1 MNNTFNQ
8 FDQFEVPVSKN
19 KCVFDFVQG
28 SENLASPGKHSY
40 WYIRSKIYSDSTI
53 IPTSGFAAVK
63 PIIFGKP
70 ILNMST
76 TPQVI
81 KNIYSSVNR
90 AIGSAGANYYEFTS
104 TYPLGLDN
112 IGENSIPIIQEDALI
127 SLTDPAT
134 SKIGFRAGYL
144 EISFKTT
151 KQNSILLYGS
161 GTFEYNSTNGIE
173 KIYAIPTTVAIS
185 GSNYS
190 SDSENPTSKELSLNI
205 KNGKLNLTYTD
216 DYGINQTYFEVNGNQ
231 TVADGQ
237 WHHVIVNFVRPGLVK
252 DHVSK
257 FTEKNI
263 EFWIDGKLDKRTSE
277 YINDQQIIFPEIQWA
292 AANPSILF
300 NDQFNKRFKDSF
312 NYTEDSYAA
321 YASSTKFKDGF
332 WSDEA
337 IATAFNGSIRTIATG
352 TIIPLNQFEI
362 TERFK
367 FWNYDERPFRDS
379 MTSSVVMPV
388 PTVSVNK
395 KRALKLFWNN
405 VDKKDGIE
413 LDNNYIV
420 NNYSVTH
427 KNNNSSTETY
437 NLDLAKKK
445 TLTTLTNVKVAIK
458 NNVLIWGPGNV
469 NPRNIRGATTIV
481 QQDPNQITGTTG
493 FVGSLNNL
501 TFSGV
506 ELNSGDRILLTN
518 QIDYSENGIWI
529 FNGKSSSLT
538 RPNTEDSP
546 AKIANGLVYVEEG
559 YEAQTYWVLDAN
571 VNSFTEKQTWKK
583 LEEKPTETIHSQ
595 PVLGNRWSGANGVA
609 RFIDLQNDVNI
620 GQYDLI
626 VFMNYPQT
634 FEEIKNSFNNDST
647 VRDKYNSFIKS
658 LKTVVAQGASL
669 YVSSPLLAADL
680 GIIRSFETVDQLL
693 ETSDAQSAAINPFE
707 VGEPATKYFDTH
719 RNNQYHLATPVA
731 GLTNKATYVLTDFIN
746 YVPDNPNEFS
756 EYHAKYSNKTT
767 GLLEGNEFIIPGTAL
782 LNVAN
787 NKNIPGDRQNYR
799 GTDPLRVVNP
809 NDILAGTT
817 VTKLANT
824 YYNGSTA
831 VSNPYD
837 DYVTTIVVHNN
848 QMIAGEPIT
857 GKIFVN
863 FVEDGYTFSRQDYN
877 KATIQV
883 VPTPDVN
890 ETTATRGFQYSTKR
904 LNRLPQRTN
913 VRELTEL
920 GQTTP
925 TNGGG
930 GPLIQAQTNA
940 SNGIIRS
947 QSDKNNI
954 DYQSDLYPRESEEI
968 YPLQEIPVLSMTYL
982 GLLWLAE

>member
-19 KCVFDFVQG
+19 RCVFDFAHG
-28 SENLASPGKHSY
+28 SKNIAFVPPVTSPVTPLQHSK
-40 WYIRSKIYSDSTI
+40 WFIRSKPYSDST
-53 IPTSGFAAVK
+53 TSTSLVK

-70 ILNMST
+70 MAD
-76 TPQVI
+76 
-81 KNIYSSVNR
+81 NIYGEYFYTTSSLGGTNVTQL
-90 AIGSAGANYYEFTS
+90 TS
-104 TYPLGLDN
+104 TYPLGFDN
-112 IGENSIPIIQEDALI
+112 GDENKVPIIEENVLI
-127 SLTDPAT
+127 NLIDPGT
-134 SKIGFRAGYL
+134 TKVGFRAGYL

-151 KQNSILLYGS
+151 KQNSVLLYGS
-161 GTFEYNSTNGIE
+161 GLYEYNSANAIE
-173 KIYAIPTTVAIS
+173 KIYPSSTTAAVSA
-185 GSNYS
+185 SNFS
-190 SDSENPTSKELSLNI
+190 SDDEDPVSKELSINI

-216 DYGINQTYFEVNGNQ
+216 DYGINKTYFEVNGNQ

-263 EFWIDGKLDKRTSE
+263 EFWVDGKLDKRTSE
-277 YINDQQIIFPEIQWA
+277 YINDQQIIFPEVQWA

-300 NDQFNKRFKDSF
+300 NDQFNNKFKGAFNFNKDSF
-312 NYTEDSYAA
+312 AA
-321 YASSTKFKDGF
+321 NSISSKFEDGF

-362 TERFK
+362 KERFK
-367 FWNYDERPFRDS
+367 FWNYDELPFKDA
-379 MTSSVVMPV
+379 MTSAVTMPV
-388 PTVSVNK
+388 PAVSVNK

-420 NNYSVTH
+420 NHYSVTH
-427 KNNNSSTETY
+427 QNDNSSTETY

-445 TLTTLTNVKVAIK
+445 TSKQLTNVKVAVK
-458 NNVLIWGPGNV
+458 DNVLIWGPGNV
-469 NPRNIRGATTIV
+469 NPRNIKGATVIV

-493 FVGSLNNL
+493 FTGSLNNL

-529 FNGKSSSLT
+529 FNGKNSSLT

-546 AKIANGLVYVEEG
+546 AKIANGVVYVEEG
-559 YEAQTYWVLDAN
+559 YEAETYWMLETN
-571 VNSFTEKQTWKK
+571 VESFTEKQVWKK
-583 LEEKPTETIHSQ
+583 LAEKPKETIFTQ
-595 PVLGNRWSGANGVA
+595 PMLGNRWSDNNGVA
-609 RFIDLQNDVNI
+609 RFIDLENDVNV
-620 GQYDLI
+620 GQYDVI
-626 VFMNYPQT
+626 VFMNYPET
-634 FEEIKNSFNNDST
+634 FEEIKNNFNNDST

-680 GIIRSFETVDQLL
+680 GIIKSFETVDQLL
-693 ETSDAQSAAINPFE
+693 QTSDAQSAAINPFE

-719 RNNQYHLATPVA
+719 RNNQYHLVTPVA
-731 GLTNKATYVLTDFIN
+731 GLTNKPTYVLTDFIN

-756 EYHAKYSNKTT
+756 EYHAKYSYKPT
-767 GLLEGNEFIIPGTAL
+767 GLLESNEFFIPGTTL
-782 LNVAN
+782 LAVAE

-799 GTDPLRVVNP
+799 GTKPLRVVHPDNV
-809 NDILAGTT
+809 LAGTT

-831 VSNPYD
+831 VFNPYD
-837 DYVTTIVVHNN
+837 DYVTTIVVH
-848 QMIAGEPIT
+848 QEQRIAGEPIT

-904 LNRLPQRTN
+904 LNRLPQRVN
-913 VRELTEL
+913 ISQLTEL
-920 GQTTP
+920 GQTVP

-930 GPLIQAQTNA
+930 GPFIQAQTNA

-954 DYQSDLYPRESEEI
+954 DFQSDLYPTESEEI

>member
-19 KCVFDFVQG
+19 RCVFDFVQG
-28 SENLASPGKHSY
+28 SQNLAVGIPSPSSTAAARGNTAPLPHSF
-40 WYIRSKIYSDSTI
+40 WYIRSKIYSDSASVT
-53 IPTSGFAAVK
+53 PTVK

-70 ILNMST
+70 IIS
-76 TPQVI
+76 
-81 KNIYSSVNR
+81 NIYSEYSYNTTTTTTQL
-90 AIGSAGANYYEFTS
+90 TS
-104 TYPLGLDN
+104 TYSLGFDN
-112 IGENSIPIIQEDALI
+112 SGQEQVPIIQEDALI
-127 SLTDPAT
+127 NLIDPT
-134 SKIGFRAGYL
+134 TTKVGFRAGYL

-151 KQNSILLYGS
+151 KQNSTLLYGS
-161 GTFEYNSTNGIE
+161 GLYEYNSGNAIE
-173 KIYAIPTTVAIS
+173 KNYPTPTTVAVS

-190 SDSENPTSKELSLNI
+190 SDDEEPVSKELSVNI
-205 KNGKLNLTYTD
+205 KNGKLNLTYID
-216 DYGINQTYFEVNGNQ
+216 DYGTNQTYFEVNGNQ
-231 TVADGQ
+231 TVADGL
-237 WHHVIVNFVRPGLVK
+237 WHHVVVNFVRPGLVK

-263 EFWIDGKLDKRTSE
+263 EFWIDGKLDKRTSD
-277 YINDQQIIFPEIQWA
+277 YINDKQIIFPEVQWA

-300 NDQFNKRFKDSF
+300 NDQVNNRFKDSF
-312 NYTEDSYAA
+312 NYNKDSYRANLLSPNV
-321 YASSTKFKDGF
+321 YNGF
-332 WSDEA
+332 WSNEA
-337 IATAFNGSIRTIATG
+337 IATAFSGSIRTIATG

-362 TERFK
+362 KERFK
-367 FWNYDERPFRDS
+367 FWNYDELPFRDS
-379 MTSSVVMPV
+379 MTSAVTMPV
-388 PTVSVNK
+388 PAVSVNK

-420 NNYSVTH
+420 NHYSVTH
-427 KNNNSSTETY
+427 QNDNSSTETY

-445 TLTTLTNVKVAIK
+445 TSKQLTNVKVAIK
-458 NNVLIWGPGNV
+458 DNVLIWGPGNV
-469 NPRNIRGATTIV
+469 NPRNIKNATNIV

-493 FVGSLNNL
+493 FTGSLNNL

-546 AKIANGLVYVEEG
+546 AKISDGIVYVAEG
-559 YEAQTYWVLDAN
+559 YEAETYWMLESN

-583 LEEKPTETIHSQ
+583 LEEKPTETVFTQ
-595 PVLGNRWSGANGVA
+595 PILANRWSDSNGVA
-609 RFIDLQNDVNI
+609 RFIDLQNDVNV

-647 VRDKYNSFIKS
+647 VKDKYNSFIKS

-731 GLTNKATYVLTDFIN
+731 GLTNKPTYVLTDFIN

-782 LNVAN
+782 LDVAN

-799 GTDPLRVVNP
+799 GTDALRVVNP
-809 NDILAGTT
+809 NAVLAGTT

-831 VSNPYD
+831 VFNPYD

-848 QMIAGEPIT
+848 QQIAGEPIT